1 MAAVTQV
8 SMWLRKIWRL
18 VERMADSTAAR
29 LDQHLGAV
37 TVVLHHLF
45 DGFEVP
51 DGARKAVAD
60 LFRLLGVMDMPV
72 HMGVPVAVFMDVFV
86 LAHGILL

>member
-1 MAAVTQV
+1 MDK
-8 SMWLRKIWRL
+8 KIS
-18 VERMADSTAAR
+18 E
-29 LDQHLGAV
+29 V
-37 TVVLHHLF
+37 TVVINHLF

-72 HMGVPVAVFMDVFV
+72 HMGVLVAVLMDVFV

>member
-1 MAAVTQV
+1 
-8 SMWLRKIWRL
+8 MWLRKIWRL
-18 VERMADSTAAR
+18 VERLGGAPPR
-29 LDQHLGAV
+29 GVGRVYRGELDQHLGAV
-37 TVVLHHLF
+37 AVVLHHLF

-72 HMGVPVAVFMDVFV
+72 HMGVLVAVLMDVFV

>member
-18 VERMADSTAAR
+18 VERMADFHR
-29 LDQHLGAV
+29 GELDQHLGAV

-45 DGFEVP
+45 DGFEMP
-51 DGARKAVAD
+51 NGTRKAVAD

-72 HMGVPVAVFMDVFV
+72 HMGVLVAVLMDVFV

>member
-1 MAAVTQV
+1 MVAQNLAAG
-8 SMWLRKIWRL
+8 R
-18 VERMADSTAAR
+18 ADGGLHR
-29 LDQHLGAV
+29 GELDQHLGAV

-72 HMGVPVAVFMDVFV
+72 HMGVPVAVLMDVFV
-86 LAHGILL
+86 LSIILKERSFSTPI

>member
-18 VERMADSTAAR
+18 VERMADSTAASW
-29 LDQHLGAV
+29 DQHLGAV

-60 LFRLLGVMDMPV
+60 LFRLLGVMDMPM
-72 HMGVPVAVFMDVFV
+72 HMGVPVAVLMDVFV
-86 LAHGILL
+86 LDHGILL

>member
-18 VERMADSTAAR
+18 VERMADSTAA

-72 HMGVPVAVFMDVFV
+72 HMGVPVAVLMDVFV
-86 LAHGILL
+86 LDHGILL

>member
-18 VERMADSTAAR
+18 VERMADSTAASF
-29 LDQHLGAV
+29 A
-37 TVVLHHLF
+37 VVLHHLF

-72 HMGVPVAVFMDVFV
+72 HMGVLVAVLMDVFV

>member
-1 MAAVTQV
+1 M
-8 SMWLRKIWRL
+8 
-18 VERMADSTAAR
+18 
-29 LDQHLGAV
+29 
-37 TVVLHHLF
+37 
-45 DGFEVP
+45 P

-72 HMGVPVAVFMDVFV
+72 HMGVLVAVLMDVFV